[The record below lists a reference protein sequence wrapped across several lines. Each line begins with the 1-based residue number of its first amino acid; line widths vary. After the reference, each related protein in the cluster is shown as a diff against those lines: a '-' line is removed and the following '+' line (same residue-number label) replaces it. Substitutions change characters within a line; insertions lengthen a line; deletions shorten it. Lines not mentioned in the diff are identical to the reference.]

1 MGTNWQDK
9 LPQYCGVRWLFP
21 RLMAG
26 LYLIAFASWGW
37 QHEGLVG
44 EQGILPMSRLM
55 ENLHTYELREGKSLF
70 WKYPT
75 LFRLGSSDAFAHG
88 LIWTCC
94 VLAVLVIAGVWQRYL
109 LGLLWLGYLS
119 LVVVGDVFMGF
130 QWDAL
135 LLEAGLLSVW
145 LAPGKMWQ
153 GGRIRPPPR
162 GSVFL
167 LHWLAFRLMFL
178 SGLVKIAGG
187 DEVWRDM
194 TALVYHYET
203 QPLPHLLSWWV
214 QQMPRGFHVGC
225 CWIMYFIELVLPFA
239 IFAGRWG
246 RLMAC
251 VGFVALMAVVIATG
265 NYTFFNLLTAAL
277 ALTLLDDSWW
287 PRVWR
292 HRLEGAVSTEKD
304 PSDQLDQK
312 FRLTTAASALAV
324 SAVLVLTLLAADSF
338 LTGRIP
344 GYTRLLP
351 ESWHRHVHAPV
362 AGLRSFNAYGLFQD
376 MTTERREI
384 IIEVSDDGS
393 LWLPLEFHYKPGDPT
408 RAPRFVAPHQP
419 RLDWQMWF
427 AALSPGFDPQRNPAS
442 AAQLQWF
449 GEFLSALLQ
458 QKQPVWDLLEPPP
471 LPQKDIRHI
480 RARLFRYAF
489 STPKT
494 RRETGRWWRQERL
507 GAFSPAFSVAP

>member
-37 QHEGLVG
+37 QHDGLVG

-55 ENLHTYELREGKSLF
+55 ENLHAYELREGKSLF
-70 WKYPT
+70 WEYPT

-94 VLAVLVIAGVWQRYL
+94 VLAVLVIAGVLQRYL

-135 LLEAGLLSVW
+135 LLEAGLLAMW

-203 QPLPHLLSWWV
+203 QPLPHLLSWWAH
-214 QQMPRGFHVGC
+214 QMPRSRKDWVRRQ
-225 CWIMYFIELVLPFA
+225 PA
-239 IFAGRWG
+239 R
-246 RLMAC
+246 
-251 VGFVALMAVVIATG
+251 
-265 NYTFFNLLTAAL
+265 
-277 ALTLLDDSWW
+277 
-287 PRVWR
+287 PR
-292 HRLEGAVSTEKD
+292 
-304 PSDQLDQK
+304 
-312 FRLTTAASALAV
+312 
-324 SAVLVLTLLAADSF
+324 
-338 LTGRIP
+338 
-344 GYTRLLP
+344 
-351 ESWHRHVHAPV
+351 
-362 AGLRSFNAYGLFQD
+362 
-376 MTTERREI
+376 
-384 IIEVSDDGS
+384 
-393 LWLPLEFHYKPGDPT
+393 
-408 RAPRFVAPHQP
+408 
-419 RLDWQMWF
+419 
-427 AALSPGFDPQRNPAS
+427 
-442 AAQLQWF
+442 
-449 GEFLSALLQ
+449 
-458 QKQPVWDLLEPPP
+458 
-471 LPQKDIRHI
+471 
-480 RARLFRYAF
+480 
-489 STPKT
+489 
-494 RRETGRWWRQERL
+494 
-507 GAFSPAFSVAP
+507 